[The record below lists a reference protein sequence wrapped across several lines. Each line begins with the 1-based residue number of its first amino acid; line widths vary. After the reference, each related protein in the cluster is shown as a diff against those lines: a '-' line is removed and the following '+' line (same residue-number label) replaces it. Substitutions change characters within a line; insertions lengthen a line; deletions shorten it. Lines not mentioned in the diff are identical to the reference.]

1 LIRLKNAGVIAVV
14 RGTKEE
20 ALAASEAI
28 IKGGIK
34 SIELTFTVPEADQLI
49 RQLHS
54 LYEKQT
60 DIVIGAGTVVD
71 AVTARIA
78 IMAGAESLS

>member
-1 LIRLKNAGVIAVV
+1 MKNAGVIAVV

-34 SIELTFTVPEADQLI
+34 SIELTFTVPEVDQLI
-49 RQLHS
+49 RLHS